1 MEPGEGGLL
10 VVCVTRFPPDR
21 LLQPEPDVFASR
33 PGSHKSSF
41 DRAAEAHGPYGG
53 RQEVLGSIVP
63 RDSPQATAVP
73 EGCVNVTPV
82 KAGTAVIIT
91 EATLHG
97 VLPYTGAA
105 GRRRHMIAV
114 GFEPQ
119 CECSNAP
126 ARLCSASDADRCCM
140 AWQTRAPCRRRSRGW
155 SG

>member
-1 MEPGEGGLL
+1 M
-10 VVCVTRFPPDR
+10 
-21 LLQPEPDVFASR
+21 
-33 PGSHKSSF
+33 
-41 DRAAEAHGPYGG
+41 
-53 RQEVLGSIVP
+53 P

-126 ARLCSASDADRCCM
+126 ARLCSASDRCCI
-140 AWQTRAPCRRRSRGW
+140 
-155 SG
+155 